1 MGTCKTE
8 MPKGCFNYFDQQRI
22 TAKDIYFD
30 RPYDQCRIT
39 TERAIRHFLI
49 VKKRFR
55 MFRASIW
62 VVQSA
67 TTYEMAGDYR
77 HTYMGG
83 RSWAETDLTGLE
95 WQFYNKEDAEKFA
108 YKGERDGNDD

>member
-1 MGTCKTE
+1 MKTAE
-8 MPKGCFNYFDQQRI
+8 LPQGCFKYFDQQRI
-22 TAKDIYFD
+22 TAVDIYFN
-30 RPYDQCRIT
+30 RPGDQYNIT
-39 TERAIRHFLI
+39 TERAISHSLI

-55 MFRASIW
+55 MSRASIW

-83 RSWAETDLTGLE
+83 RSWAETDLTGIE
-95 WQFYNKEDAEKFA
+95 WQFYNEKDAEKFA
-108 YKGERDGNDD
+108 YKGDNDGNDD